1 MRARQAPKTVHAPPR
16 RIMVLHCPE
25 LHSPDQHSPDQHS
38 PDQRAARLSEQ
49 GIATVTGFCPTVEAV
64 EPGICAFAARGPAR
78 YFGGESALASKIIA
92 AVAELGVQ
100 SRVGV

>member
-25 LHSPDQHSPDQHS
+25 LHRPDQRSPDQRSPDQRS
-38 PDQRAARLSEQ
+38 QDQRAARLSEQ
-49 GIATVTGFCPTVEAV
+49 VIATVTGFCPAVEAV

-78 YFGGESALASKIIA
+78 YFGGESALAS
-92 AVAELGVQ
+92 
-100 SRVGV
+100 

>member
-25 LHSPDQHSPDQHS
+25 LHR

-49 GIATVTGFCPTVEAV
+49 VIATVTGFCPPVEAV

-78 YFGGESALASKIIA
+78 YFGGESALESGVPIAS
-92 AVAELGVQ
+92 
-100 SRVGV
+100 SRSRTDCDMAMRWSM